1 MGFSLPIRLLE
12 PRCALTAP
20 FHPYLPSP
28 TSGIFSVALI
38 RSARFEHEPPAVSR
52 HAALWRPDFPPGRVA
67 SNSTQRLPDRAGS
80 PQYVTPT
87 RLFSLG
93 ASNGDN
99 ETVQRVFIHNFG
111 CRASQADGAA
121 ISASLED
128 RGFRTTDQNQADL
141 IVINTCTVTAGADVD
156 ARRLIRT
163 AHRDNPAAKILVT
176 GCYAQRAPAEI
187 AAIEGV
193 RWVVGNSH
201 KTQIADLVSD
211 GQSTSSYHTEIVA
224 GDISALRDFVAT
236 PVRDTRDDRTRPNLK
251 VQDGCS
257 NKCSFCII
265 PSVRGRS
272 RSAPLA
278 QVIEQIRD
286 LAQRYCEIVLSGINL
301 GRWGRDLPE
310 RLRFP
315 DLIEVILAETN
326 VQRLRISSVEPM
338 DWSDRLL
345 ELFAREPRIARHVHM
360 PLQSG
365 SDAVLKRMFRK
376 YRTRH
381 YASRVALAH
390 SLLPDAA
397 IGADVMTGFPGE
409 TNAEFEETVRF
420 IETQPFTYLHVFTY
434 SERPG
439 TAAAV
444 NTNPIPVEIRRERT
458 RILRRLSD
466 RLHLAHLQTMVGRTL
481 SAVTLE
487 QRGMALTSNFLK
499 VRLSHDRPPNLMI
512 DVRVASAAEGL
523 LHEGNPFPLLA

>member
-1 MGFSLPIRLLE
+1 M
-12 PRCALTAP
+12 
-20 FHPYLPSP
+20 
-28 TSGIFSVALI
+28 
-38 RSARFEHEPPAVSR
+38 
-52 HAALWRPDFPPGRVA
+52 
-67 SNSTQRLPDRAGS
+67 
-80 PQYVTPT
+80 
-87 RLFSLG
+87 
-93 ASNGDN
+93 
-99 ETVQRVFIHNFG
+99 QRVFIHNFG

-141 IVINTCTVTAGADVD
+141 VIINTCTVTASADVD

-163 AHRDNPAAKILVT
+163 VHRDNPAAKILVT
-176 GCYAQRAPAEI
+176 GCYAQRASAEI

-201 KTQIADLVSD
+201 KPQIADLLSE
-211 GQSTSSYHTEIVA
+211 GELSGSYHTEIVS
-224 GDISALRDFVAT
+224 GDISALRDFAAP

-257 NKCSFCII
+257 NKCSFCVI

-272 RSAPLA
+272 RSAQLT
-278 QVIEQIRD
+278 QVLEQASD

-301 GRWGRDLPE
+301 GRWGRDLPQ
-310 RLRFP
+310 RLRFT
-315 DLIEVILAETN
+315 DLIEAILGQTS

-345 ELFAREPRIARHVHM
+345 DLFAREPRIARHVHM

-381 YASRVALAH
+381 YASRLALAH

-409 TNAEFEETVRF
+409 TDAEFEATVRF

-439 TAAAV
+439 TAAV
-444 NTNPIPVEIRRERT
+444 YETNPIPVEIRRERT
-458 RILRRLSD
+458 RILRQLSD
-466 RLHLAHLQTMVGRTL
+466 RLHLAHLQRMVGQTL

-499 VRLSHDRPPNLMI
+499 VRLAQDRGPNRMI
-512 DVRVASAAEGL
+512 DVPVAWAAEGHL
-523 LHEGNPFPLLA
+523 CETNPFPVLGSDEFRTRGDFRRAPG